1 MPHSAQLPRR
11 ISSEPELHITI
22 PRNNNNNND
31 DDDNE
36 DIVTQLRSCFF
47 ERTNPTDVFPHSVLR
62 VIEVGMRKRR
72 RGGRKIRVQPRF
84 ASREKRKTFFVTP
97 FETSIKARKEE
108 GREERRE
115 TDRVIEEGVA

>member
-47 ERTNPTDVFPHSVLR
+47 ERTSPTDVFPHSVLR
-62 VIEVGMRKRR
+62 IIEVVGMRKRR

-97 FETSIKARKEE
+97 FEASIKARKEE
-108 GREERRE
+108 GRGR
-115 TDRVIEEGVA
+115 EEGGKGRRIE

>member
-22 PRNNNNNND
+22 PRNNNNNN
-31 DDDNE
+31 DDNE

-84 ASREKRKTFFVTP
+84 ASREKRKTFFVTS
-97 FETSIKARKEE
+97 FEASIKARK
-108 GREERRE
+108 GREEKRQRE
-115 TDRVIEEGVA
+115 RERVIEEGVA